1 MFKEITKDIRYIG
14 VDDTDLDLFE
24 SQYIIPEG
32 VSYNSYV
39 IIDKKIAIMDTVDAR
54 KTDEWLANLG
64 DALEGKEPEYVVVL
78 HMEPDHAGSLKTL
91 VEKYPNIKIVG
102 NTKTFMFMNQFFDMD
117 IEDKKVLV
125 SEGDVLEL
133 GTHKLS
139 FINAPMVHWPEVM
152 VAFDSESKILF
163 AADAF
168 GKFGALEGEVVLE
181 DESTWSCEARRYY
194 FNIVGKYG
202 MQVQGLLKKA
212 AALDIQMICPLH
224 GPVLKDNLKFFIDK
238 YDTWSSYKPEDK
250 GVFIAYASIHGNTA
264 KAAKR
269 MEELLKEAGE
279 EKVAITDL
287 TRDDIAEAVEDAFRY
302 DRLVLAASS
311 YDGGVFTSMEVFL
324 NRLAHKGY
332 KNRTVAII
340 ENGTW
345 APSAARK
352 MKEVLSTMKDINVI
366 DNVVTI
372 KSSMKDDTVVA
383 MKELAKDI
391 VG

>member
-1 MFKEITKDIRYIG
+1 MYKDITKDIRYIG

-39 IIDKKIAIMDTVDAR
+39 IIDEKIAIMDTVDAR
-54 KTDEWLANLG
+54 KTDEWLANLE

-102 NTKTFMFMNQFFDMD
+102 NTKTFMFMNQFFDMN

-125 SEGDVLEL
+125 NEGDVLEL

-152 VAFDSESKILF
+152 VAYDSESKILF

-224 GPVLKDNLKFFIDK
+224 GPVLKDNLQFFINK

-264 KAAKR
+264 KAAKK

-311 YDGGVFTSMEVFL
+311 YDGGVFTNMEVFL

-352 MKEVLSTMKDINVI
+352 MKEILSTMKDINVI

-383 MKELAKDI
+383 MKELAKEI

>member
-264 KAAKR
+264 KAAKK